1 MQTLRTALRS
11 AHLSPTLK
19 RVPLASCRALS
30 TSLDSPATP
39 TPPPKPWF
47 VDADTEPIYHHRQ
60 SPPHLPA
67 AASPLPAAVS
77 EPIRILHAQL
87 MQSPHLEPSALL
99 VRDPIPTPPGPPLPD
114 AVPKGKRKRGGT
126 HAGHGVAFQGGIWSW
141 IVLAQVKEGTE
152 KRGAIESVVRL
163 VRKTL
168 LTMDPPLPLPKNSR
182 RTVSD
187 GWAMVDAGDFAVHI
201 VSRDA
206 YQKFFTD
213 RHRW

>member
-19 RVPLASCRALS
+19 RVPLASRRALS

-141 IVLAQVKEGTE
+141 IVLAQVRVLPFGFPLPGLVPVDADLRYFAFGVPQVKEGTE

-163 VRKTL
+163 VRKTVRGL
-168 LTMDPPLPLPKNSR
+168 SFPWSPQRAR
-182 RTVSD
+182 R
-187 GWAMVDAGDFAVHI
+187 
-201 VSRDA
+201 R
-206 YQKFFTD
+206 
-213 RHRW
+213 